1 MHSRDYVC
9 DEIGDLLVA
18 LTKCPNAPIL
28 IVDEIPGAIHVL
40 IHAAISVPEVV
51 PAHLD
56 PLQALADRPDPVRAV
71 PLALVMTTVVVIH
84 AEILVVAIVIVHP
97 VVILAIDP
105 VATGTEHH
113 VVILVT
119 VPVVIVDPV
128 VNSVIDPLVI
138 LVVAIVIAPLAV
150 MALMPVVMIPAEIV
164 PVVIVVRVANTAIAR
179 LEIVLPVASTE
190 IARSAVTIHVV
201 IAPVVIEHR
210 AVILVEIVQPEI
222 VVQAPIVVRVVN
234 MVIVRF
240 VVMILVAIRVVAIVI
255 VHLVE
260 SLAIVI
266 VHLVVN
272 SVIVRPAVT
281 IQVLTHVAATE
292 IVRRVVMVQAL
303 VAHLVRVVMTAVMAV
318 VAVGLVAKI
327 SHHADQRTKLNVV
340 AKPCAR
346 AAEAKCAKTANK
358 LRCHA
363 KPRPGLTKAE
373 SKTTCAM
380 LPKAPCAVRSH
391 RDALCR
397 RDQKMKTN

>member
-1 MHSRDYVC
+1 
-9 DEIGDLLVA
+9 
-18 LTKCPNAPIL
+18 LTKCLNAPIL

-105 VATGTEHH
+105 VATGTAHH
-113 VVILVT
+113 VVILET
-119 VPVVIVDPV
+119 VPVAIVDPV
-128 VNSVIDPLVI
+128 VNSVIDLLVI
-138 LVVAIVIAPLAV
+138 LVVATVIAPLAV

-234 MVIVRF
+234 LVIVPF
-240 VVMILVAIRVVAIVI
+240 VVMILAVIRVVAIVI
-255 VHLVE
+255 ALR
-260 SLAIVI
+260 
-266 VHLVVN
+266 VVM
-272 SVIVRPAVT
+272 

-318 VAVGLVAKI
+318 VAVDRVAKT

-346 AAEAKCAKTANK
+346 AVAEKCAKIASK
-358 LRCHA
+358 LRCHV
-363 KPRPGLTKAE
+363 KPRPGLTKVE
-373 SKTTCAM
+373 SKTMSAM
-380 LPKAPCAVRSH
+380 LPKVPCAVRSH

>member
-1 MHSRDYVC
+1 LHSRVHVC

-18 LTKCPNAPIL
+18 LTTCLNAPIL

-164 PVVIVVRVANTAIAR
+164 HLVIVVRVENLGIDPVVIVVLV
-179 LEIVLPVASTE
+179 VSTE

-240 VVMILVAIRVVAIVI
+240 VVMTAVVIRAVIRVVAIVI

-266 VHLVVN
+266 ALRVVM
-272 SVIVRPAVT
+272 